1 MRHVLICIRTLH
13 KKAGYLH
20 CDLRWPNII
29 LVGSEWYVIDCTE
42 SIANNASLKDR
53 LAVSSRIIEENN
65 FNSALPWSMRHD
77 YYQLGMLIRNCR
89 LNDVPNKFNKIAEK
103 LCNKNIATITAE
115 EIDDI
120 ADKFEEKSRKKARV

>member
-53 LAVSSRIIEENN
+53 LAVSSRIIENN
-65 FNSALPWSMRHD
+65 FDSALPWSMRHD
-77 YYQLGMLIRNCR
+77 YYQLGMLIRN
-89 LNDVPNKFNKIAEK
+89 LDDVPNEYNEVAKK
-103 LCNKNIATITAE
+103 LCNKNIATINAE
-115 EIDDI
+115 EVGAI
-120 ADKFEEKSRKKARV
+120 AVKFKEKSRKKACV